1 MPISEDEFRSAL
13 SRFPSGVTVVT
24 TKDAS
29 GRFHGITVSAF
40 SSVSLDPPLVLICIE
55 RDAYSHQAFLESG
68 VFAVNFLSSSQSEL
82 SERFASP
89 LDDKFDEVDFTL
101 GDLGLPLLAGCLV
114 NLECKVRNTGDGGD
128 HTIFIGEVESA
139 RVNDGDP
146 LLYFRSD
153 YREIGAA

>member
-89 LDDKFDEVDFTL
+89 LDDKFEKVDFTL

>member
-68 VFAVNFLSSSQSEL
+68 VFAVNFLSSAQSEL

>member
-13 SRFPSGVTVVT
+13 SRFTSGVTVVT

>member
-24 TKDAS
+24 TKDAEN
-29 GRFHGITVSAF
+29 RFHGITVSAF

-55 RDAYSHQAFLESG
+55 RAAYSHPAFIESG
-68 VFAVNFLSSSQSEL
+68 VFAVNVLSSEQSEL

-89 LDDKFDEVDFTL
+89 LENKFDGIDFTV
-101 GDLGLPLLAGCLV
+101 GELGLPLIAGCLA

-128 HTIFIGEVESA
+128 HTIFIGEVEFA
-139 RVNDGDP
+139 EIRDGDP

-153 YREIGAA
+153 YREIGAS

>member
-24 TKDAS
+24 TKDAA

-55 RDAYSHQAFLESG
+55 RAAYSHPVFIESG
-68 VFAVNFLSSSQSEL
+68 VFAVNFLSSEQSEL
-82 SERFASP
+82 SERFAAP
-89 LDDKFDEVDFTL
+89 LEDKFGGIDFTV
-101 GDLGLPLLAGCLV
+101 GDLGLPLIAGCLA

-139 RVNDGDP
+139 TVSDGDP

-153 YREIGAA
+153 YREIGAS